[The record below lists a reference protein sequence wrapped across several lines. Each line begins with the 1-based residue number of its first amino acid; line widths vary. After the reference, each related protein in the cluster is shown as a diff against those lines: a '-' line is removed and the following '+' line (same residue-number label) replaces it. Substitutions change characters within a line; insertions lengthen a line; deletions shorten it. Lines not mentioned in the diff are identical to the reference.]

1 MFFYWKKHFFIY
13 QIAKFTAYYAPL
25 SLLHYYSFA
34 VFSLQLTVNI
44 NSVKIFQWL
53 DSNRWHLVSESAALP
68 TEPQPMSE
76 KLYLLKTLYFN
87 KLDGKLESFCV
98 IKLVKWGE
106 PFFSMNRSV
115 ISSIRFRCLVL
126 WRDDCAEI
134 SHLFPVSSFWI
145 SFFGF
150 TMNLLTK
157 SPKPLKVKN
166 VSDLKRKFIE
176 QNGERER

>member
-1 MFFYWKKHFFIY
+1 MAGFEPLTFGVRISC
-13 QIAKFTAYYAPL
+13 TANWATTNVREAI
-25 SLLHYYSFA
+25 F
-34 VFSLQLTVNI
+34 
-44 NSVKIFQWL
+44 VK
-53 DSNRWHLVSESAALP
+53 N
-68 TEPQPMSE
+68 
-76 KLYLLKTLYFN
+76 TLYFN

-98 IKLVKWGE
+98 IKLVKCGE

-176 QNGERER
+176 QNGEREVEKIGYKKISTCTSGTRVVGWFVLYGVCVSVRLSVRLC